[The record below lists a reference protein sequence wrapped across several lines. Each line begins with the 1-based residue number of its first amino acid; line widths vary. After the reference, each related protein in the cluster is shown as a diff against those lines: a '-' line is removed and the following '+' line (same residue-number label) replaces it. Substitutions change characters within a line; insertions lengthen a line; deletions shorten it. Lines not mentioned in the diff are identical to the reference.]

1 MWKVIERHK
10 RHGATEMNGERI
22 PPVLAPLAEKHS
34 SQRLTSIPSGQI
46 PEHLATSNTLREDR
60 EGEREE
66 DPLKARGRPRAYNLP
81 TDRWQ

>member
-1 MWKVIERHK
+1 MESDRKARETRCDGDERRK
-10 RHGATEMNGERI
+10 DTFRSRAFG
-22 PPVLAPLAEKHS
+22 EKHS

-46 PEHLATSNTLREDR
+46 PEHLAASNTLREDR

-66 DPLKARGRPRAYNLP
+66 DPLKARGRPSAYNLP